1 MTTRLL
7 ESRRQ
12 PEFRAAVLN
21 GLLILLLPFFSAVYL
36 NYTSTAVRPVPATVL
51 SSALRALPVLFVFA
65 PVSVLVFWR
74 TYVNARAFRLAP
86 ATVWRGPVESAALG
100 GGIALLIM
108 VQATAGVWGR
118 RPFYMVIQYIAIY
131 VVGTALVGL
140 VLGLLLAGTAL
151 LAIVFTRRDGV
162 VSLDPE
168 R

>member
-21 GLLILLLPFFSAVYL
+21 GLLMLVIPVLLSAYL
-36 NYTSTAVRPVPATVL
+36 NYRSTAVRPVPVTVL
-51 SSALRALPVLFVFA
+51 SSVRGALPVLLVFA
-65 PVSVLVFWR
+65 PVSLVVFWR
-74 TYVNARAFRLAP
+74 TYVHARAFRLEP
-86 ATVWRGPVESAALG
+86 ATVWRGPVESRALG
-100 GGIALLIM
+100 GGIALPIM
-108 VQATAGVWGR
+108 LRATAGTWAR
-118 RPFYMVIQYIAIY
+118 EPFPMVIQYIAIY

-140 VLGLLLAGTAL
+140 MLGLLLAGTAL

-162 VSLDPE
+162 VTLDPE

>member
-1 MTTRLL
+1 MTSRFL

-12 PEFRAAVLN
+12 PEFKAAVLN
-21 GLLILLLPFFSAVYL
+21 GQLFLLLPFSWAVYL

-51 SSALRALPVLFVFA
+51 SSAVGALPVLFVFA
-65 PVSVLVFWR
+65 PVSLLVFWR
-74 TYVNARAFRLAP
+74 TYVHARAFRLEP
-86 ATVWRGPVESAALG
+86 ATVWRGPVESMALG

-108 VQATAGVWGR
+108 LRATAGTWAR
-118 RPFYMVIQYIAIY
+118 EPFDMVVQYIAIY

-162 VSLDPE
+162 VSLGPE